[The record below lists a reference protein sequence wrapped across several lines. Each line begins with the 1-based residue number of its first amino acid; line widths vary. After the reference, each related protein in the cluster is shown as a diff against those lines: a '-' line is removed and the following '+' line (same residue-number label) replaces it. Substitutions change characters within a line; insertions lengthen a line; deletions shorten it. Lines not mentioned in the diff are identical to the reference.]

1 MPEKKIAYLKPVEST
16 LKTLSFCAARERDLT
31 DWVSQLPMVN
41 LAETG
46 RRLYGALRE
55 INQLKASPLDRLT
68 FLTILAPSV
77 AYAADG
83 LFGRHLDSLYNLDD
97 TERKVAGLA
106 QALHVELATGF
117 KSVAI
122 EAGSTWALS
131 RKETVARALHHC
143 TWALLP
149 NLKRALSLY
158 LPAPAGLWGEL
169 HQLYRVAR
177 KAESARTEF
186 TWQERNLTLE
196 QGYFAALL
204 LSTAQT
210 FQLQKHELEPLYR
223 ACTTWSRYITL
234 ARPPDGVYLVELH
247 SDAPPQYITEHTT
260 LLPDAL
266 CLDTRAL
273 VRALREKREQLP
285 QVQGLSD
292 RLSDHLALAW
302 DRAQPRRF
310 RRQSAEGRIG
320 VTVGLSD
327 VHKLLSGGQSFESYV
342 SPYRDNRLVNDPESR
357 FAARATRQELANR
370 DVWEGSFDAGLN
382 AIPTIKM
389 DTTKPDDDFVDVTPV
404 TEYGALLRDKSPR
417 GYCIQWGGK
426 MPTNLVTGEL
436 IAVRDERS
444 KHRTIGLIR
453 WVRKGSG
460 GALLLGVELL
470 SPNAQACAVRVLNK
484 TGQHS
489 DFLRA
494 IAIPEIKA
502 IAQPES
508 VILPRLAIKV
518 GQKAQLY
525 RQGKEH
531 AYRLT
536 QKITETSA
544 VGQFAIVAVQN
555 QLDKPSERANT
566 QWSDDDPLWRAF

>member
-1 MPEKKIAYLKPVEST
+1 MPEKTTGYLKPIEAT
-16 LKTLSFCAARERDLT
+16 QKTLTFCAARERDLT
-31 DWVSQLPMVN
+31 DWVGQLPVVN

-55 INQLKASPLDRLT
+55 LNQLKASPQDRLA
-68 FLTILAPSV
+68 FLNLLAPSV
-77 AYAADG
+77 EYAADG
-83 LFGRHLDSLYNLDD
+83 LFRRHLDSLYNLDD

-106 QALHVELATGF
+106 QALHVELATGY
-117 KSVAI
+117 KMVAI
-122 EAGSTWALS
+122 DAGSTWALS
-131 RKETVARALHHC
+131 RKETIARALHHC

-158 LPAPAGLWGEL
+158 LPAPTGLWGEL

-186 TWQERNLTLE
+186 SWQDKTSTLE

-204 LSTAQT
+204 LSTSQT
-210 FQLQKHELEPLYR
+210 FQLQKHELDPLFR
-223 ACTTWSRYITL
+223 ACVTWSKYIKL
-234 ARPPDGVYLVELH
+234 ARPPDGVYLIEPS
-247 SDAPPQYITEHTT
+247 SDSAPQYITEHTT
-260 LLPDAL
+260 LLPDSL

-273 VRALREKREQLP
+273 VRVIKEKRDQLP
-285 QVQGLSD
+285 AVQGLSD
-292 RLSDHLALAW
+292 RLADHLALAW

-310 RRQSAEGRIG
+310 RRQEAEGKIG
-320 VTVGLSD
+320 VTVGLSA

-342 SPYRDNRLVNDPESR
+342 RQYRDNKMVDDPEQR
-357 FAARATRQELANR
+357 FAARATRTELANR

-382 AIPTIKM
+382 AIPTIQM
-389 DTTKPDDDFVDVTPV
+389 DTAKPDEDFVDVSPV
-404 TEYGALLRDKSPR
+404 TEYGAVLRDKSPR
-417 GYCIQWGGK
+417 GYCLQWPGET
-426 MPTNLVTGEL
+426 PSNLVTGEL

-453 WVRKGSG
+453 WVRKAPGKG
-460 GALLLGVELL
+460 LLIGVELL

-489 DFLRA
+489 DFLRS
-494 IAIPEIKA
+494 IALPEIKA

-544 VGQFAIVAVQN
+544 VGQFSIVPIQN
-555 QLDKPSERANT
+555 NLDKAVEHKKT
-566 QWSDDDPLWRAF
+566 EWTEDPLWRAF